1 MGQPSIDQA
10 QVVDSSLIVFQIKQA
25 IVLKSVTNNTI
36 CRRHTPGMATSS
48 QETFELSDQ
57 IFYRRQLAAF
67 IVKLSIF
74 LQEIVEGHFAS
85 RDTGQYLDRASQEP
99 GNESSFH
106 YDRSIA
112 NASQP

>member
-10 QVVDSSLIVFQIKQA
+10 QVVDSSLIAFQIKQQQSFKVA
-25 IVLKSVTNNTI
+25 NNTR
-36 CRRHTPGMATSS
+36 CRRHTPGMVTSS

-106 YDRSIA
+106 YD
-112 NASQP
+112 